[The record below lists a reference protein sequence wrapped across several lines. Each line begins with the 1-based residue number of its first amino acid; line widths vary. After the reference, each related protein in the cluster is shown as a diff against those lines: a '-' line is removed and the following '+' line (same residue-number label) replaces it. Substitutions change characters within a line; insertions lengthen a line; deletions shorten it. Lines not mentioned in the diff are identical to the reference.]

1 MVEQLNLLPHS
12 FPSGFEFFSDFITR
26 DEEQFL
32 IAFARKLEWENYEMH
47 GVAAR
52 RKVYRFDNER
62 PYPNELRPII
72 LKGAEALKV
81 NLDEI
86 IHVLFTHYP
95 IGAPIGW
102 HRDAPMYES
111 ILGISLGS
119 DTTLKLRLYDSRVS
133 PVRKIQLPAR
143 SAYIISGE
151 SRWEWEHHIAPVKE
165 ERFSLTMRTSRSS

>member
-12 FPSGFEFFSDFITR
+12 WPSGFDFFSDFITR
-26 DEEQFL
+26 DEERFL
-32 IAFARKLEWENYEMH
+32 IAFAKKLEWENYEMH

-52 RKVYRFDNER
+52 RKVYRFDSAR
-62 PYPNELRPII
+62 PYPCELKPII
-72 LKGAEALKV
+72 LKGAQALKV
-81 NLDEI
+81 HLDEI

-119 DTTLKLRLYDSRVS
+119 DCTIKLRPYDSRVS
-133 PVRKIQLPAR
+133 PIRKIDLPAR
-143 SAYIISGE
+143 SAYIFSGE
-151 SRWEWEHHIAPVKE
+151 SRWQWEHHIAPVKE